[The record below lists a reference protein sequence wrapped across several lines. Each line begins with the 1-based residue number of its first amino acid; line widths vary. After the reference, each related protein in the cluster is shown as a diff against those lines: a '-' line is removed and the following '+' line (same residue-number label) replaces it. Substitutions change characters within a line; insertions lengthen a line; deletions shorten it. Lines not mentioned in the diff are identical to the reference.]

1 MYSNPLLPAKETARD
16 IVGNAIMKA
25 IRSGSLPDSK
35 IPEFA
40 IEVPNDSA
48 NGDISC
54 NAALVSAKT
63 LHMSPRIIAEK
74 IIEKSYL
81 EGSVFSTVTVAG
93 PGFINFFFR
102 SDYYKGVMNDVLNEG
117 EDYGKTDFG
126 GNKKIMVEFVS
137 ANPTGPMH
145 IGNARGAALGDCL
158 ASVLSAAGWRV
169 TREFYLNDTGNQVT
183 KFGRSL
189 GARYMQIFVSEYPF
203 PEDGYYGEDITAHAK
218 AYAEIHGDALVDVP
232 EEIRNSALADYALP
246 KNIEALERDL
256 LRYRVKYDVWF
267 KESDLHS
274 SGLVKK
280 AVDILTER
288 GATYEKDGA
297 IWYRSSRFSEKY
309 GGNKNARKGLEGEVN
324 NEEKD
329 EVLVRAN
336 GVPTYF
342 AADIAYHYNKF
353 FIRGFDQ
360 VINIWGADHHGHV
373 ARMKGSMDAIG
384 LDGEKLDVVLMQL
397 VRLVREGEQVRVSKR
412 SGNAIT
418 LVDLLDEIPID
429 AARFFFNLREPSS
442 HLDFDMGLAIQQ
454 NGDNPVYYVQYA
466 HARICSILKALK
478 SEGFN
483 TDRFE
488 NVQYEILDSEEEK
501 TLIRHIG
508 TLPSVLQSS
517 AADYDPSKVTRYVL
531 DTAAL
536 FHKFYAACRVKESEE
551 NIRLA
556 RTALCFATRQVLR
569 NCLAILKIE
578 APESM

>member
-1 MYSNPLLPAKETARD
+1 MYSNPLLSAKQSARN
-16 IVGNAIMKA
+16 IIEKA
-25 IRSGSLPDSK
+25 LEKADSSGSLPSSD

-54 NAALVSAKT
+54 NAALVSAKA
-63 LHMSPRIIAEK
+63 LHMSPRVIAEK
-74 IIEKSYL
+74 IIENADL
-81 EGSVFSTVTVAG
+81 DGSVFASVSAAG
-93 PGFINFFFR
+93 PGFINFFFNAG
-102 SDYYKGVMNDVLNEG
+102 YYEGVMKDVLSDG
-117 EDYGKTDFG
+117 ETYGNTDFG

-158 ASVLSAAGWRV
+158 ASVLAAAGWQV
-169 TREFYLNDTGNQVT
+169 TREFYLNDTGNQVA

-189 GARYMQIFVSEYPF
+189 GARYMQIFNPEYPF
-203 PEDGYYGEDITAHAK
+203 PEDGYHGEDITEHAK
-218 AYAEIHGDALVDVP
+218 AYAEKYGNSLVDVS
-232 EEIRNSALADYALP
+232 EDERNSALAEYALP
-246 KNIEALERDL
+246 INIEALERDL

-280 AVDILTER
+280 VVGILTER

-297 IWYRSSRFSEKY
+297 VWYRSSHFSEKY
-309 GGNKNARKGLEGEVN
+309 GGNKNSRKGLEGEVN
-324 NEEKD
+324 SEEKD
-329 EVLVRAN
+329 EVLIRAN

-353 FIRGFDQ
+353 FIRGFDR

-397 VRLVREGEQVRVSKR
+397 VRLVRDGEQVRVSKR

-442 HLDFDMGLAIQQ
+442 HFDFDMGLAIQQ
-454 NGDNPVYYVQYA
+454 NSDNPVYYVQYA
-466 HARICSILKALK
+466 HARICSILRALE
-478 SEGFN
+478 SEGYE
-483 TDRFE
+483 TDDFDNARFE
-488 NVQYEILDSEEEK
+488 LLESAEEK
-501 TLIRHIG
+501 ALIRHIG
-508 TLPSVLQSS
+508 TLPSVIQSS

-536 FHKFYAACRVKESEE
+536 FHKFYAACRVKESEDS
-551 NIRLA
+551 IRLA
-556 RTALCFATRQVLR
+556 RTALCVVTRQVLR
-569 NCLAILKIE
+569 NCLAILKVN